1 MAFSLQLEMA
11 KRWQKQETIYLSIST
26 TILESQTVL
35 VPSYQHFRCPT
46 TLPESWATESLH
58 IEPTSMDDVGSR
70 DQICR
75 VTASELANV
84 IAHIIPQAQSEW
96 WQRNIM
102 FMYTANP
109 DLSSDTRCAENAI
122 LLRRVYK
129 LLLTHGNLRGG

>member
-1 MAFSLQLEMA
+1 
-11 KRWQKQETIYLSIST
+11 
-26 TILESQTVL
+26 
-35 VPSYQHFRCPT
+35 
-46 TLPESWATESLH
+46 
-58 IEPTSMDDVGSR
+58 MDDVGSR

-96 WQRNIM
+96 WQRNII

-122 LLRRVYK
+122 LLRRDIRK
-129 LLLTHGNLRGG
+129 LWDDNRFALITER